1 MKKLVILSA
10 AMVAVLMLFVSCID
24 ENYDL
29 GDIDSTVEVKV
40 VDLVVPLNL
49 DEITLSSLITL
60 NEGGEIREIGGEYV
74 FVKEGEFSSDDV
86 EI

>member
-40 VDLVVPLNL
+40 SAL
-49 DEITLSSLITL
+49 
-60 NEGGEIREIGGEYV
+60 
-74 FVKEGEFSSDDV
+74 
-86 EI
+86 